1 MKKENLHSRGML
13 CGGGANQ
20 PYCASRW
27 RRFAAFFYSRRGSE
41 TMTFLRRG
49 VYGVMSLW
57 VAIFYAKKTA
67 TAAARAM
74 TPTCCKDAAPDTEY
88 GWHADC
94 LVAPQQPMTS
104 APRS

>member
-27 RRFAAFFYSRRGSE
+27 RRFAAFFYSRQGSE

-57 VAIFYAKKTA
+57 VAIFYFVLYLMASIHMLLA
-67 TAAARAM
+67 YSY
-74 TPTCCKDAAPDTEY
+74 D
-88 GWHADC
+88 
-94 LVAPQQPMTS
+94 
-104 APRS
+104 